1 MSTLTFEKLSRFDRP
16 SEPASVSI
24 PFARGRLVNPE
35 HLVLRSSA
43 SSGGSDAPG
52 DVLPLQRRVL
62 ARWPDGSV
70 QWLLV
75 HFQPDLPGNL
85 SRSFS
90 FEVAGSPLTA
100 EPVQAIQIQESAQG
114 IALDTGPL
122 QFFLP
127 RRGFFP
133 LTRVVLNG
141 QAVFGEAPF
150 GGFELTL
157 SGERLST
164 AASPVELEVEE
175 SGPLRAVVL
184 VHGKHCRADGS
195 GWIELHG
202 RVTAFAG
209 KPYVEVE
216 YQFVHSEPQPP
227 FEQPLQVEQIRLDFR
242 PQVQGAP
249 RRALGE
255 GYYQTR
261 VRQAAAGEGA
271 LEMTL
276 TGETLL
282 YQSNEH
288 YVDCFYGDF
297 WSDWRDE
304 QAGLTVSIH
313 QAHQNYPKQLSA
325 GQEGIS
331 AGLYPDGETP
341 ALLYQGMGKTHRL
354 LLHFHAPDLPLEA
367 CSTRS
372 LQFQL
377 PDQPRLERAWYRDN
391 NPWIAGYFPA
401 QIPARLISL
410 FNQLLNTRPQ
420 ALGMFHFGD
429 APDSG
434 YTNQGRGGGQTVWV
448 NNEYDR
454 PHACTL
460 FYALTGQ
467 RRVLDSA
474 LVAARHWLDV
484 DYCHYSPDP
493 LIHHGLKIHTRYH
506 VTGGVTPSHE
516 WVEGLLDYY
525 FLTGR
530 HEGMETAREIGA
542 NIMRHMAQPRFNQP
556 GEAAVREGGWALRA
570 MVGLWLGTGEEK
582 WKIEAR
588 RLVDMFLSWREQYGA
603 LLAPYTSHT
612 MPRVTFMISLTANS
626 FARYLLVEDDP
637 RIRQL
642 IVETVDDLVEHH
654 LGPDGVGM
662 YKELPSLQFTNP
674 TMHFVEA
681 LTHAYR
687 ITGDDR
693 YLRVA
698 TRQFASFEESLKS
711 NLVAPK
717 RLDES
722 GAVIY
727 GKGGGRQFDD
737 KYSSLI
743 LYGGAAAPLGF
754 LDWFEY
760 PY

>member
-1 MSTLTFEKLSRFDRP
+1 M
-16 SEPASVSI
+16 SI
-24 PFARGRLVNPE
+24 PFARGKLFNPD
-35 HLVLRSSA
+35 HLAIRGSEPSGSAGGQGGVLT
-43 SSGGSDAPG
+43 
-52 DVLPLQRRVL
+52 LQSRVL
-62 ARWPDGSV
+62 SRWPDGSV

-85 SRSFS
+85 SRTFTL
-90 FEVAGSPLTA
+90 EVGGAH
-100 EPVQAIQIQESAQG
+100 QAAAPAHQVTIQEGDQG
-114 IALDTGPL
+114 ITLDTGPL
-122 QFFLP
+122 QFTLP
-127 RRGFFP
+127 RRGFYP
-133 LTRVVLNG
+133 LTRVTLFG
-141 QAVFGEAPF
+141 QPVFGEAPF

-164 AASPVELEVEE
+164 ASSPVALEIEE
-175 SGPLRAVVL
+175 AGPLRAVVL
-184 VHGKHCRADGS
+184 VRGKHCRADGS

-216 YQFVHSEPQPP
+216 YQFIHSEADPP
-227 FEQPLQVEQIRLDFR
+227 FDQPLQVEQIRLDFR
-242 PQVQGAP
+242 PQARGAS

-261 VRQAAAGEGA
+261 VRQAASNEAP

-276 TGETLL
+276 SGETLL

-288 YVDCFYGDF
+288 YVDCFYGDL

-304 QAGLTVSIH
+304 QAGLTLSIH
-313 QAHQNYPKQLSA
+313 QAHQNYPKQLWA
-325 GQEGIS
+325 GEEGIS
-331 AGLYPDGETP
+331 AGLYPAGETP
-341 ALLYQGMGKTHRL
+341 APLYQGMGKTHRL
-354 LLHFHAPDLPLEA
+354 LLHFHAPELPLEES
-367 CSTRS
+367 STRS

-377 PDQPRLERAWYRDN
+377 PDQPRLERAWYQEN
-391 NPWIAGYFPA
+391 NPWIAEYFPTR
-401 QIPARLISL
+401 IPARMISL
-410 FNQLLNTRPQ
+410 FNRLINTRPQ

-429 APDSG
+429 APDAG
-434 YTNQGRGGGQTVWV
+434 YTNQGRGGGHTVWV

-467 RRVLDSA
+467 RRILDSA

-530 HEGMETAREIGA
+530 REGMDAAREIGA
-542 NIMRHMAQPRFNQP
+542 NIMRHMAQPRLNQP

-582 WKIEAR
+582 WKAEAR
-588 RLVDMFLSWREQYGA
+588 RLVDLFLSWREQYGA

-654 LGPDGVGM
+654 LGPDGVSM
-662 YKELPSLQFTNP
+662 YKELPSLQFSSP

-687 ITGDDR
+687 ITGEDR

-698 TRQFASFEESLKS
+698 TRQFAAFEENVNSS
-711 NLVAPK
+711 RGGPK
-717 RLDES
+717 RVDDS

-727 GKGGGRQFDD
+727 GQGGGRQFDD

-743 LYGGAAAPLGF
+743 LYAGAAAPLGF

-760 PY
+760 PF

>member
-1 MSTLTFEKLSRFDRP
+1 MNTLTFEKISRFERP
-16 SEPASVSI
+16 AEPASISI
-24 PFARGRLVNPE
+24 PFARGRLLDPSQ
-35 HLVLRSSA
+35 LVIYDPQA
-43 SSGGSDAPG
+43 AGNG
-52 DVLPLQRRVL
+52 LPLQHRVL

-85 SRSFS
+85 ARVFF
-90 FEVAGSPLTA
+90 FEIASTKLPA
-100 EPVQAIQIQESAQG
+100 EPAQVVTLQESPQG
-114 IALDTGPL
+114 VTLDTGPL
-122 QFFLP
+122 QFCLP

-141 QAVFGEAPF
+141 QLVFGEMPF
-150 GGFELTL
+150 GGFELSL
-157 SGERLST
+157 SGECLSS
-164 AASPVELEVEE
+164 ADSPVELEIEE
-175 SGPLRAVVL
+175 AGPLRAVVL
-184 VHGKHCRADGS
+184 VHGKHRREDGS
-195 GWIELHG
+195 GWIEMHG
-202 RVTAFAG
+202 RVTAYAG

-216 YQFVHSEPQPP
+216 YQFIHTEPEPP
-227 FEQPLQVEQIRLDFR
+227 FDQPLQVEQISLDFH
-242 PQVQGAP
+242 PQTQGAT
-249 RRALGE
+249 RSALGE

-261 VRQAAAGEGA
+261 IRQAAAAEEA
-271 LEMTL
+271 LEMTIS
-276 TGETLL
+276 GETLL

-297 WSDWRDE
+297 WCDWRDE
-304 QAGLTVSIH
+304 QAGLTLSIH
-313 QAHQNYPKQLSA
+313 QAHQNYPKKLWV
-325 GQEGIS
+325 GEEGIS
-331 AGLYPDGETP
+331 AGLYPDGEAP
-341 ALLYQGMGKTHRL
+341 ALLYQGMGKTHRML
-354 LLHFHAPDLPLEA
+354 FHFHSPELPVEA

-377 PDQPRLERAWYRDN
+377 PDQPRLERAWYGEN
-391 NPWIAGYFPA
+391 NPWIADYFPA
-401 QIPARLISL
+401 QIPARMISL

-434 YTNQGRGGGQTVWV
+434 YTNQGRGRGHTVWV

-460 FYALTGQ
+460 YYALTGQ

-484 DYCHYSPDP
+484 DYCHYNPDP

-530 HEGMETAREIGA
+530 REGIDAAREVGA
-542 NIMRHMAQPRFNQP
+542 NIMRHMAQPRLNQP

-588 RLVDMFLSWREQYGA
+588 RLVELFLSWRTQCGA

-626 FARYLLVEDDP
+626 FARYLLVEDEP

-662 YKELPSLQFTNP
+662 YKELPSLQFSNP

-681 LTHAYR
+681 LAHAYR
-687 ITGDDR
+687 ITGQDR

-698 TRQFASFEESLKS
+698 TRQFASFEENMKS
-711 NLVAPK
+711 NLVSPK
-717 RLDES
+717 RVDDS

-727 GKGGGRQFDD
+727 GEGGGRQFDD

-743 LYGGAAAPLGF
+743 LFAGAAAPLGF
-754 LDWFEY
+754 LNWFDY

>member
-1 MSTLTFEKLSRFDRP
+1 MNTLTFEKISRFDRP
-16 SEPASVSI
+16 AEPVSISI
-24 PFARGRLVNPE
+24 PFARGRLPDPDWLVIHD
-35 HLVLRSSA
+35 HLS
-43 SSGGSDAPG
+43 PG
-52 DVLPLQRRVL
+52 TPLPLQRRVL
-62 ARWPDGSV
+62 ARWSDGSI

-85 SRSFS
+85 DREFS
-90 FEVAGSPLTA
+90 FEILKDNSNPDPEQDVKL
-100 EPVQAIQIQESAQG
+100 QESPDG

-122 QFFLP
+122 QFFVP
-127 RRGFFP
+127 RCGFFP

-141 QAVFGEAPF
+141 QPVFGEAPF

-164 AASPVELEVEE
+164 RASPVTLEIEE
-175 SGPLRAVVL
+175 AGPLRAVVL
-184 VHGKHCRADGS
+184 IHGKHTRSS
-195 GWIELHG
+195 GEGWMEMHG
-202 RVTAFAG
+202 RVTAYAG

-216 YQFVHSEPQPP
+216 YQFLHTEPEPP
-227 FEQPLQVEQIRLDFR
+227 FEKPLELEQIQLDFR
-242 PQVQGAP
+242 PEALGIT

-261 VRQAAAGEGA
+261 IRQAAADEA
-271 LEMTL
+271 DLEMTIS
-276 TGETLL
+276 GETLL

-297 WSDWRDE
+297 WCDWRDE
-304 QAGLTVSIH
+304 QAGLTLSIH
-313 QAHQNYPKQLSA
+313 QAHQNYPKQLLA
-325 GQEGIS
+325 GAQGITI
-331 AGLYPDGETP
+331 GLYPQSEPP
-341 ALLYQGMGKTHRL
+341 ALLYQGMGKTQRL
-354 LLHFHAPDLPLEA
+354 LLHFHTPQLSLEA
-367 CSTRS
+367 SSTRS

-377 PDQPRLERAWYRDN
+377 PDQPRLERTWYEEN
-391 NPWIAGYFPA
+391 NPWIAAYFPA
-401 QIPARLISL
+401 QIPARMISL

-434 YTNQGRGGGQTVWV
+434 YTNQGRGRGHTVWV

-460 FYALTGQ
+460 YYALTGQ

-530 HEGMETAREIGA
+530 RESLEAANEIGA
-542 NIMRHMAQPRFNQP
+542 NIMRHMAQPRLNQP

-582 WKIEAR
+582 WRIEAR
-588 RLVDMFLSWREQYGA
+588 RLVDMFLSWRAQYGA
-603 LLAPYTSHT
+603 LLAPYTSHS

-626 FARYLLVEDDP
+626 FARYLLVEDDT

-642 IVETVDDLVEHH
+642 ILETVDDLVEHH

-662 YKELPSLQFTNP
+662 YKELPSLQFSNP

-687 ITGDDR
+687 ISGQDR
-693 YLRVA
+693 YLKVA
-698 TRQFASFEESLKS
+698 TRQFSAFEESLKS
-711 NLVAPK
+711 NLVSPK
-717 RLDES
+717 RIDDS

-727 GKGGGRQFDD
+727 GEGGGRQFDD
-737 KYSSLI
+737 KYTSLI
-743 LYGGAAAPLGF
+743 LYAGEAATLGY